1 MSIKHENMRVCLTQE
16 SAKSFLN
23 KLKNN
28 NPEIDRKRDMF
39 IKQSK
44 ENIRIEKTNSGVI
57 IITNTNNS

>member
-16 SAKSFLN
+16 SARSFLN

-28 NPEIDRKRDMF
+28 NHEINRKRDMF
-39 IKQSK
+39 INQSK
-44 ENIRIEKTNSGVI
+44 EKIRVEKTHSGVI

>member
-1 MSIKHENMRVCLTQE
+1 MSIKHENMRVCLTKE

-44 ENIRIEKTNSGVI
+44 ENIRIEKTNSGVV
-57 IITNTNNS
+57 IITKTNNS